1 MLPALFVTGLST
13 SAFQNLAKR
22 AKHFF
27 SIHPRFRVGLI
38 NATLVL
44 ATIVAYLPA
53 LWAGFIWDDDI
64 LLTANPNL
72 RSLHGLLRIWRGQD
86 CCDYTPVTLTTFWL
100 EEKLWGAAPAGYHV
114 VNVLLHAIAALLLW
128 RILQKL
134 KIPGSWL
141 AALLFAIHP
150 VNVSSVAWIAEL
162 KNTISAVFFFA
173 SIFAFLTFY
182 QRNRRSSY
190 LLSVFA
196 FALAGLSKGSVVTL
210 PIVLCGCVL
219 WMNKKFTR
227 VDFLRVIP
235 FFLIAAAGSL
245 LTIQFQSG
253 GVDFHFLP
261 AALSVRSV
269 RAGTAIWLYLLG
281 IIFPV
286 GLSPMSGQWLPDLR
300 SPVVYLSAIIALA
313 ALIIF
318 FCNRRSWGRSPLFVF
333 GYYFVMLSPALGFFW
348 MTLQQQTLCADW
360 WQYLAAPGIFAGIA
374 ALVTKTLHRATGKA
388 RLALHALVCIVL
400 MMLAAQTWRRSET
413 YQSLETYCR
422 AVLAE
427 TPHLWTLQTN
437 LGIALERQG
446 RLEEAIGHHRAA
458 LRDNPQ
464 FVEAHNNLANCLRE
478 TGDLKAAEDEYLD
491 ALRLNHSNPEILAN
505 LADVY
510 FQDGKIN
517 DALSADAQAIK
528 ADRLN
533 FQRYFDF
540 GLKLVANNQFEQGI
554 ICFRNALVLAPDD
567 VATQLALARALI
579 SVDQKAE
586 AAAACDQA
594 LRNARKIGD
603 EQLIQSVTLA
613 AQSIQRR

>member
-1 MLPALFVTGLST
+1 
-13 SAFQNLAKR
+13 
-22 AKHFF
+22 
-27 SIHPRFRVGLI
+27 
-38 NATLVL
+38 
-44 ATIVAYLPA
+44 
-53 LWAGFIWDDDI
+53 
-64 LLTANPNL
+64 
-72 RSLHGLLRIWRGQD
+72 
-86 CCDYTPVTLTTFWL
+86 
-100 EEKLWGAAPAGYHV
+100 
-114 VNVLLHAIAALLLW
+114 
-128 RILQKL
+128 
-134 KIPGSWL
+134 
-141 AALLFAIHP
+141 
-150 VNVSSVAWIAEL
+150 
-162 KNTISAVFFFA
+162 
-173 SIFAFLTFY
+173 
-182 QRNRRSSY
+182 
-190 LLSVFA
+190 
-196 FALAGLSKGSVVTL
+196 
-210 PIVLCGCVL
+210 
-219 WMNKKFTR
+219 
-227 VDFLRVIP
+227 
-235 FFLIAAAGSL
+235 
-245 LTIQFQSG
+245 
-253 GVDFHFLP
+253 
-261 AALSVRSV
+261 
-269 RAGTAIWLYLLG
+269 
-281 IIFPV
+281 
-286 GLSPMSGQWLPDLR
+286 
-300 SPVVYLSAIIALA
+300 
-313 ALIIF
+313 
-318 FCNRRSWGRSPLFVF
+318 VF

-374 ALVTKTLHRATGKA
+374 ALVTKTLHHATGKA

-427 TPHLWTLQTN
+427 TPHLWTLQTD
-437 LGIALERQG
+437 LGVALERQG

-458 LRDNPQ
+458 LRDNPR

-478 TGDLKAAEDEYLD
+478 MGDLKAAEAEYLD

-517 DALSADAQAIK
+517 DALSADAQAIR

-567 VATQLALARALI
+567 VTTQLALARALI